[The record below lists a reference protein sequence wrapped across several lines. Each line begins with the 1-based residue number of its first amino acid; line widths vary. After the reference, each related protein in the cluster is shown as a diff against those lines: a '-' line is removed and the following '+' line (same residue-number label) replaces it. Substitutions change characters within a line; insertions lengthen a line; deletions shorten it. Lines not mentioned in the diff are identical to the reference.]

1 MKRPISLLDLVLCGI
16 AMTVAALTIFCET
29 GSPGGGE
36 ECDYNIIIS
45 NPSDGAVFDFGDA
58 ITFQCTLDLPRD
70 FTGINWKIG
79 SGILIGIGNPLI
91 YDELDIGNHLITATA
106 SYPSYTICPDSVSI
120 SVVDSDDDPGLCT
133 DDFNIISPNEG
144 QVFDIGAT
152 ITFEVTA
159 DPPVSN
165 TSVSWQ
171 TETGGIS
178 TPIGT
183 GNPLLDDTL
192 ETGNHTI
199 TATNLDSPECQD
211 SVSMQVIDLN
221 VPAAIVIPDTGLDAY
236 YGNDYSTITEPGD
249 GDDFYGQDFNYHD
262 LLQYTSDAIGTIL
275 IVTDGV
281 TSLIWQKE
289 GPDAARN
296 WQNAIDYCT
305 NLEGDWRLP
314 NLSELMTI
322 VNYGLS
328 SPAAFSEF
336 DAKTGNYWS
345 ATESGS
351 DPDSAWRLNF
361 TIGVSSANLKTGTAY
376 TRCIMDDPDTAF
388 PELHQFVLADS
399 EIVSDLTTGYQ
410 WHRDHANPNIVTSWK
425 EALAFCEESPI
436 GGHTD
441 WKLPDVKELDTI
453 VDRTR
458 TTPPFINDLFNAE
471 STSYWT
477 STTDISFPPGAWRI
491 HFESGNVMPYMY
503 KVWFM
508 DPAEDPGYVRCM
520 RIP

>member
-1 MKRPISLLDLVLCGI
+1 MPVGCMQGGKMKRPISLLDIVLCGI
-16 AMTVAALTIFCET
+16 AMTIAALTIFCET
-29 GSPGGGE
+29 GSSGGGE

-45 NPSDGAVFDFGDA
+45 NPSDGAVFDFGDL
-58 ITFQCTLDLPRD
+58 ITFQCSFDPPFSSTAVRWTIG
-70 FTGINWKIG
+70 TGIYIG
-79 SGILIGIGNPLI
+79 TGNPLS
-91 YDELDIGNHLITATA
+91 YDELEIGNYTITATDSA
-106 SYPSYTICPDSVSI
+106 PSYTICSDSVSI
-120 SVVDSDDDPGLCT
+120 SVVDSDDDP
-133 DDFNIISPNEG
+133 S
-144 QVFDIGAT
+144 A
-152 ITFEVTA
+152 
-159 DPPVSN
+159 
-165 TSVSWQ
+165 
-171 TETGGIS
+171 
-178 TPIGT
+178 
-183 GNPLLDDTL
+183 
-192 ETGNHTI
+192 
-199 TATNLDSPECQD
+199 
-211 SVSMQVIDLN
+211 
-221 VPAAIVIPDTGLDAY
+221 PAAIVIPDTGLDAY

-289 GPDAARN
+289 GPDAALD

-322 VNYGLS
+322 VNYGLA
-328 SPAAFSEF
+328 SPAASSEF

-351 DPDSAWRLNF
+351 DPDSVWRLNF

-376 TRCIMDDPDTAF
+376 TRCIMNDPDTAF

-425 EALAFCEESPI
+425 EALAFCEESSI

-453 VDRTR
+453 VDRTG

-503 KVWFM
+503 KAWFM